1 MPVSLIHYPGAYT
14 KEFDVQ
20 MNRTMKRSQPI
31 TAYLLLSIVGV
42 FFIGCESNG
51 PSIKNPYPN
60 GKDTIAKV
68 KDTWNYRTIQGLH
81 AGLFKPTCA
90 NSGCHD
96 GNFEP
101 DFRTVESSYYSL
113 VNQPVIKPDVGGKF
127 TTRVIPFSAANSI
140 LPHRMTV
147 DLNGNS
153 GIMPLSLE
161 ANSNYPIEKDSWL
174 VRINDW
180 INAGAKD
187 WVGNTPDAVDFP
199 PQILGVQFLVN
210 GNALPRP
217 GKYEAAQIAVG
228 QSPEI
233 WISLTDDKTTPQNF
247 KNVSINWSTDPA
259 KFDTAN
265 EKSLK
270 AGPSKS
276 LPGLTGSNCDYYW
289 NCSFDGSKYLEKD
302 VVWFRI
308 TVSDNTNIN
317 YQIPNKYSMFLL
329 KTYFAIKFN

>member
-1 MPVSLIHYPGAYT
+1 MKSIIHNTPFNSINNLILGGFSLVMLVA
-14 KEFDVQ
+14 
-20 MNRTMKRSQPI
+20 
-31 TAYLLLSIVGV
+31 
-42 FFIGCESNG
+42 CESEG
-51 PSIKNPYPN
+51 PDIKNPYPN
-60 GKDTIAKV
+60 GKDTLPRA

-113 VNQPVIKPDVGGKF
+113 VNQPVTKPDLGGKF
-127 TTRVIPFSAANSI
+127 GYRVVPFSASNSM

-161 ANSNYPIEKDSWL
+161 SNSNYPLEKDSWR
-174 VRINDW
+174 VRLNDW

-187 WVGNTPDAVDFP
+187 WLGKVPVSVDFP

-210 GNALPRP
+210 GSPLFRA
-217 GKYEAAQIAVG
+217 GKYEAAQIGVG

-233 WISLTDDKTTPQNF
+233 WVSLSDDNTAISNL
-247 KNVSINWSTDPA
+247 KNVTINWSTDPS
-259 KFDTAN
+259 KFDATN
-265 EKSLK
+265 EVPMR
-270 AGPSKS
+270 AGPAKNMN
-276 LPGLTGSNCDYYW
+276 GLLGSGCEYYW
-289 NCSFDGSKYLEKD
+289 NYNYNGSKHIEND

-308 TVSDNTNIN
+308 TVSDSKNTD
-317 YQIPNKYSMFLL
+317 YTIPNSNSMFLL
-329 KTYFAIKFN
+329 KTYFAIKYK

>member
-1 MPVSLIHYPGAYT
+1 MI
-14 KEFDVQ
+14 F
-20 MNRTMKRSQPI
+20 
-31 TAYLLLSIVGV
+31 SILGV

-60 GKDTIAKV
+60 GKDTLAKA
-68 KDTWNYRTIQGLH
+68 KDTWDYRTIQGLH

-113 VNQPVIKPDVGGKF
+113 VNQPVIKQDVGGKF
-127 TTRVIPFSAANSI
+127 TTRVVPFSASNSI

-161 ANSNYPIEKDSWL
+161 SNSNYPIEKDSWL

-187 WVGNTPDAVDFP
+187 WMGRIPESVDFP
-199 PQILGVQFLVN
+199 PQTLGVQFLVN
-210 GNALPRP
+210 GNAMPRN
-217 GKYEAAQIAVG
+217 GIYGAAQISAG
-228 QSPEI
+228 ASPVI
-233 WISLTDDKTTPQNF
+233 WVSLSDDVTPISGL
-247 KNVSINWSTDPA
+247 KNVSVNWSSDPS
-259 KFDTAN
+259 KFDPLN
-265 EKSLK
+265 EKPMLS
-270 AGPSKS
+270 GPQKTMLGLFNKS
-276 LPGLTGSNCDYYW
+276 VDYYW
-289 NCSFDGSKYLEKD
+289 NFNFDGSKYIQSD

-308 TVSDNTNIN
+308 TVSDSKNLN
-317 YQIPNKYSMFLL
+317 YQIPNKNSMFFL
-329 KTYFAIKFN
+329 KTYFALQFN

>member
-1 MPVSLIHYPGAYT
+1 
-14 KEFDVQ
+14 
-20 MNRTMKRSQPI
+20 MNHAMKRSQ
-31 TAYLLLSIVGV
+31 SIAASMIFSILGV
-42 FFIGCESNG
+42 FFIGCETNG

-60 GKDTIAKV
+60 GKDTIAKA
-68 KDTWNYRTIQGLH
+68 KDTWDYRTIQGLH

-113 VNQPVIKPDVGGKF
+113 VNQPVIKQDVGSKF
-127 TTRVIPFSAANSI
+127 TTRVVPFSASNSI

-174 VRINDW
+174 VRIKDW

-187 WVGNTPDAVDFP
+187 WMGRVPESVDFP
-199 PQILGVQFLVN
+199 PQILGVQFLVG
-210 GNALPRP
+210 GNTLSRP
-217 GKYEAAQIAVG
+217 GKYEAAQIGVG
-228 QSPEI
+228 QSPDI
-233 WISLTDDKTTPQNF
+233 WISLADDNTNQTNL
-247 KNVSINWSTDPA
+247 KNVSVNWSTDPS
-259 KFDTAN
+259 KFDSAN
-265 EKSLK
+265 EKMMKS
-270 AGPSKS
+270 GPLRSFS
-276 LPGLTGSNCDYYW
+276 GLIGSNCDYYW
-289 NCSFDGSKYLEKD
+289 NYSFDGSQYKEKE

-308 TVSDNTNIN
+308 TMSDNNNVN